1 MIINIVVFQNCF
13 RIWVVKTENTKKVIF
28 GEEKRVAQQGR
39 MWGISTF
46 SNEISCTDGDFER
59 FFGESEKY
67 FEGAII

>member
-1 MIINIVVFQNCF
+1 M
-13 RIWVVKTENTKKVIF
+13 KTENTKKVIF